1 MKSTSNRDALPP
13 NPMTQAS
20 YWRALIIGIVLVI
33 SAFHLFPLLKL
44 NKPSIAENRVLTV
57 APELPK
63 SINDWSALPTKL
75 DAYVM
80 DNFPLRDFLISG
92 LNFFRYTL
100 GYSGTSRIIVGQ
112 HGWLFYDDGTHL
124 SIMSGGLMLDNAS
137 IDYWVRGFQQR
148 AEYLKR
154 KGTKFY
160 FMVAPVKEDIYPEHR
175 PEWMPSNRTTTEI
188 DKIIS
193 ATKSAGY
200 DQIVDP
206 RGAILKEKNNQKLYD
221 EYDTHWTGL
230 GAYIGYKQLMTRMAQ
245 DFPEMAPLPISA
257 FTPLTPLSSE
267 QPRDLSLMLGIAD
280 FVPHDRVT
288 FAGALT
294 HDPDKTTFLS
304 DNHSWVAP
312 QILHTDA
319 KTGKTLLLLRDSF
332 TTELLPFLKAH
343 FETIVMAHLQDGFFR
358 TDLIEKYK
366 PDAVAIVIIETGTRH
381 TMSLIPDLDSK

>member
-1 MKSTSNRDALPP
+1 MKSTSNRDVLSSKPIAPI
-13 NPMTQAS
+13 S
-20 YWRALIIGIVLVI
+20 SWRALIIGILLAVAL
-33 SAFHLFPLLKL
+33 FHLFPLLKL
-44 NKPSIAENRVLTV
+44 KNPDIAENRVLAS

-63 SINDWSALPTKL
+63 NPNDWSALPAKL
-75 DAYVM
+75 DSYVM

-92 LNFFRYTL
+92 LNFFRYKL

-124 SIMSGGLMLDNAS
+124 SIISGSLMLDDTS
-137 IDYWVRGFQQR
+137 IDYWVKGFQQR

-154 KGTKFY
+154 KGMKFY

-175 PEWMPSNRTTTEI
+175 PEWMPANRTTTEI

-193 ATKSAGY
+193 AAKSAGY

-206 RGAILKEKNNQKLYD
+206 RAALLTEKYNQKLYD

-230 GAYIGYKQLMTRMAQ
+230 GAYIGYRQLMTRMAQ
-245 DFPEMAPLPISA
+245 DFPDMAPLPISA
-257 FTPLTPLSSE
+257 FKPLSPSSSE

-280 FVPHDRVT
+280 FVPHNRVT
-288 FAGALT
+288 FAGVLT
-294 HDPDKTTFLS
+294 HDPNKTTFLS

-343 FETIVMAHLQDGFFR
+343 FDTIIMAHLQDGFFR
-358 TDLIEKYK
+358 KDLIEKYK

-381 TMSLIPDLDSK
+381 TMSLIPELDKN